1 VRLYQFQALLSCAAL
16 RILLRIEGNRFGSL
30 ATVRLH
36 ADGTRGRESIF
47 PSVSISETDAVEHRR
62 AVFAAFSLRW
72 IKLGA

>member
-1 VRLYQFQALLSCAAL
+1 M

-47 PSVSISETDAVEHRR
+47 RSVSTFETGAVEYRL

-72 IKLGA
+72 INPGA